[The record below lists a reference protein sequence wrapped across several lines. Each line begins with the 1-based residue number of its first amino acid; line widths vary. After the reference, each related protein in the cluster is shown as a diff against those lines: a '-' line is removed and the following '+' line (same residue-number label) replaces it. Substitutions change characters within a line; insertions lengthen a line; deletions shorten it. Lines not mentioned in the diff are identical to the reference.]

1 MPNHQASE
9 QMLGYL
15 YQVRYALALLLEN
28 DNSDCQIS
36 IEKFDDVAF
45 SKDDIPIQ
53 LIQLKHHIQHQ
64 GNLADASTD
73 MWRTIKVWLDA
84 ISETPDIL
92 DGTNFL
98 IITTATAPID
108 SAAFLLK
115 KDSNRNPDTAYE
127 KLKTVCFSS
136 VNQAH
141 QRYYDAFREAGE
153 DTVKQLIRQIYII
166 DRASNIIDVEKDIL
180 KHIRYSCI
188 PKHQKMIYER
198 LEGWWFKKAID
209 ALCCDTPV
217 FVNQN
222 QVRSFI
228 VSVSQEYADD
238 NLPIDI
244 LDIDDLQEDNFSAN
258 EKIFHEQLKLICLG
272 NHRMQLALRD
282 YYRAFRQRASWVRND
297 LLYVNELG
305 QYEQRLIDEWE
316 HAFAAMEE
324 TLSET
329 NNATE
334 GEKAKEGRQLFSDIE
349 KRDIR
354 IRPKCQEAFIMRGS
368 YHILANQLKI
378 GWHVDFFARLKQ
390 LLKRDEQN
398 RQKEQPTNRQMEIKR
413 AWGVSRAQKP

>member
-115 KDSNRNPDTAYE
+115 KDSNRNPDTAYQ

-166 DRASNIIDVEKDIL
+166 DCASNIIDVEKDIL
-180 KHIRYSCI
+180 KHIRYSCS

-244 LDIDDLQEDNFSAN
+244 LDIDDLQESNFSAN

-334 GEKAKEGRQLFSDIE
+334 EEQAKEGRQLFSDIE

-378 GWHVDFFARLKQ
+378 GWHVDFFDRLKQ
-390 LLKRDEQN
+390 LLN
-398 RQKEQPTNRQMEIKR
+398 T
-413 AWGVSRAQKP
+413 

>member
-92 DGTNFL
+92 DGMNFL

-398 RQKEQPTNRQMEIKR
+398 GRKEQPANRQMGIKR
-413 AWGVSRAQKP
+413 I

>member
-115 KDSNRNPDTAYE
+115 KDSNRNPDTAYQ

-166 DRASNIIDVEKDIL
+166 DCASNIIDVEKDIL

-244 LDIDDLQEDNFSAN
+244 LDIDDLQESNFSAN

-297 LLYVNELG
+297 LLYVNELE

-378 GWHVDFFARLKQ
+378 GWHVDFFDRLKQ
-390 LLKRDEQN
+390 LLN
-398 RQKEQPTNRQMEIKR
+398 T
-413 AWGVSRAQKP
+413 

>member
-166 DRASNIIDVEKDIL
+166 DRASNTIDVEKDIL

-398 RQKEQPTNRQMEIKR
+398 GRKEQPANRQMEIKR
-413 AWGVSRAQKP
+413 V

>member
-115 KDSNRNPDTAYE
+115 KDSNRNPDTAYQ

-141 QRYYDAFREAGE
+141 QRYYDAFRKAGE

-166 DRASNIIDVEKDIL
+166 DCASNIIDVEKDIL

-244 LDIDDLQEDNFSAN
+244 LDIDDLQESNFSAN

-334 GEKAKEGRQLFSDIE
+334 EEKAKEGRQLFSDIG

-378 GWHVDFFARLKQ
+378 GWHVDFFDRLKQ
-390 LLKRDEQN
+390 LLN
-398 RQKEQPTNRQMEIKR
+398 T
-413 AWGVSRAQKP
+413 

>member
-73 MWRTIKVWLDA
+73 MWRTIKVWIDA

-108 SAAFLLK
+108 SAAFLLR
-115 KDSNRNPDTAYE
+115 KDSNRNPDTAYQ

-166 DRASNIIDVEKDIL
+166 DCASNIIDVEKDIL

-244 LDIDDLQEDNFSAN
+244 LDIDDLQESNFSAN

-334 GEKAKEGRQLFSDIE
+334 EEKAKEGRQLFSDIE

-378 GWHVDFFARLKQ
+378 GWHVDFFDRLKQ
-390 LLKRDEQN
+390 LLN
-398 RQKEQPTNRQMEIKR
+398 T
-413 AWGVSRAQKP
+413 

>member
-115 KDSNRNPDTAYE
+115 KDSNRNPDTAYQ

-166 DRASNIIDVEKDIL
+166 DCASNIIDVEKDIL

-217 FVNQN
+217 FANQN

-244 LDIDDLQEDNFSAN
+244 LDIDDLQESNFSAN

-334 GEKAKEGRQLFSDIE
+334 EEKAKEGRQLFSDIE

-378 GWHVDFFARLKQ
+378 GWHVDFFDRLKQ
-390 LLKRDEQN
+390 LLN
-398 RQKEQPTNRQMEIKR
+398 T
-413 AWGVSRAQKP
+413 

>member
-166 DRASNIIDVEKDIL
+166 DCASNIIDVEKDIL

-244 LDIDDLQEDNFSAN
+244 LDIDDLQEDDFSAN

-297 LLYVNELG
+297 LLYVNELE

-378 GWHVDFFARLKQ
+378 GWHVDFFDRLKQ
-390 LLKRDEQN
+390 LLN
-398 RQKEQPTNRQMEIKR
+398 T
-413 AWGVSRAQKP
+413 

>member
-73 MWRTIKVWLDA
+73 MWRTIKVWIDA

-115 KDSNRNPDTAYE
+115 KDSNRNPDTAYQ

-166 DRASNIIDVEKDIL
+166 DCASNIIDVEKDIL

-209 ALCCDTPV
+209 APCCDTPV

-244 LDIDDLQEDNFSAN
+244 LDIDDLQESNFSAN

-334 GEKAKEGRQLFSDIE
+334 EEKAKEGRQLFSDIE

-378 GWHVDFFARLKQ
+378 GWHVDFFDRLKQ
-390 LLKRDEQN
+390 LLN
-398 RQKEQPTNRQMEIKR
+398 T
-413 AWGVSRAQKP
+413 

>member
-28 DNSDCQIS
+28 DTSDCQIS

-53 LIQLKHHIQHQ
+53 LIQLKHHFQHQ

-115 KDSNRNPDTAYE
+115 KDSNRNPDTAYQ

-180 KHIRYSCI
+180 KHIRYSCS

-209 ALCCDTPV
+209 VLCCDTPV

-244 LDIDDLQEDNFSAN
+244 LDIDDLQESNFSAN

-334 GEKAKEGRQLFSDIE
+334 EEKAKEGRQLFSDIE

-378 GWHVDFFARLKQ
+378 GWHVDFFDRLKQ
-390 LLKRDEQN
+390 LLN
-398 RQKEQPTNRQMEIKR
+398 T
-413 AWGVSRAQKP
+413 

>member
-115 KDSNRNPDTAYE
+115 KDSNRNPDTAYQ

-153 DTVKQLIRQIYII
+153 DTVKHLIRQIYII
-166 DRASNIIDVEKDIL
+166 DCASNIIDVEKDIL

-244 LDIDDLQEDNFSAN
+244 LDIDDLQESNFSAN
-258 EKIFHEQLKLICLG
+258 EKIFHEQLKLICLS

-334 GEKAKEGRQLFSDIE
+334 EEKAKEGRQLFSDIE

-378 GWHVDFFARLKQ
+378 GWHVDFFDRLKQ
-390 LLKRDEQN
+390 LLN
-398 RQKEQPTNRQMEIKR
+398 T
-413 AWGVSRAQKP
+413 

>member
-9 QMLGYL
+9 QLLGYL

-115 KDSNRNPDTAYE
+115 KDSNRNPDTAYQ

-166 DRASNIIDVEKDIL
+166 DCASNIIDVEKDIL
-180 KHIRYSCI
+180 KHIRYSCS

-244 LDIDDLQEDNFSAN
+244 LDIDDLQESNFSAN

-297 LLYVNELG
+297 LLYVYELG

-334 GEKAKEGRQLFSDIE
+334 EEKAKEGRQLFSDIE

-368 YHILANQLKI
+368 YHILPNQLKI
-378 GWHVDFFARLKQ
+378 GWHVDFFDRLKQ
-390 LLKRDEQN
+390 LLN
-398 RQKEQPTNRQMEIKR
+398 T
-413 AWGVSRAQKP
+413 

>member
-166 DRASNIIDVEKDIL
+166 DCASNIIDVEKDIL

-244 LDIDDLQEDNFSAN
+244 LDIDDLQEGNFSAN

-334 GEKAKEGRQLFSDIE
+334 EEKAKEVRQLFSDIE

-378 GWHVDFFARLKQ
+378 GWHVDFFDRLKQ
-390 LLKRDEQN
+390 LLN
-398 RQKEQPTNRQMEIKR
+398 T
-413 AWGVSRAQKP
+413 

>member
-73 MWRTIKVWLDA
+73 MWRTIKVWIDA

-115 KDSNRNPDTAYE
+115 KDSNRNPDTAYQ

-166 DRASNIIDVEKDIL
+166 DCASNIIDVEKDIL

-244 LDIDDLQEDNFSAN
+244 LDIDDLQESNFSAN

-334 GEKAKEGRQLFSDIE
+334 EEKAKEGRQLFSDIE
-349 KRDIR
+349 KRDIH

-378 GWHVDFFARLKQ
+378 GWHVDFFDRLKQ
-390 LLKRDEQN
+390 LLN
-398 RQKEQPTNRQMEIKR
+398 T
-413 AWGVSRAQKP
+413 

>member
-334 GEKAKEGRQLFSDIE
+334 GEKAKEGRQLFSEIE

-378 GWHVDFFARLKQ
+378 GWHVDFFDRLKQ
-390 LLKRDEQN
+390 LLN
-398 RQKEQPTNRQMEIKR
+398 T
-413 AWGVSRAQKP
+413 

>member
-115 KDSNRNPDTAYE
+115 KDSNRNPDTAYQ

-166 DRASNIIDVEKDIL
+166 DCASNIIDVEKDIL

-244 LDIDDLQEDNFSAN
+244 LDIDDWQESNFSAN

-378 GWHVDFFARLKQ
+378 GWHVDFFDRLKQ
-390 LLKRDEQN
+390 LLN
-398 RQKEQPTNRQMEIKR
+398 T
-413 AWGVSRAQKP
+413 

>member
-115 KDSNRNPDTAYE
+115 KDSNRNPDTAYQ

-166 DRASNIIDVEKDIL
+166 DCASNIIDVEKDIL

-228 VSVSQEYADD
+228 VSVRQEYADD

-244 LDIDDLQEDNFSAN
+244 LDIDDLQEGNFSAN

-334 GEKAKEGRQLFSDIE
+334 EEKAKEGRQLFSDIE

-378 GWHVDFFARLKQ
+378 GWHVDFFDRLKQ
-390 LLKRDEQN
+390 LLN
-398 RQKEQPTNRQMEIKR
+398 T
-413 AWGVSRAQKP
+413 

>member
-115 KDSNRNPDTAYE
+115 KDSNRNPDTAYQ

-166 DRASNIIDVEKDIL
+166 DCASNIIDVEKDIL

-244 LDIDDLQEDNFSAN
+244 LDIDDLQESNFSAN

-272 NHRMQLALRD
+272 NHRMQLVLRD

-334 GEKAKEGRQLFSDIE
+334 EEKAKEGRQLFSDIE

-378 GWHVDFFARLKQ
+378 GWHVDFFDRLKQ
-390 LLKRDEQN
+390 LLN
-398 RQKEQPTNRQMEIKR
+398 T
-413 AWGVSRAQKP
+413 

>member
-15 YQVRYALALLLEN
+15 YQVRYALVLLLEN
-28 DNSDCQIS
+28 DNADCQIS

-45 SKDDIPIQ
+45 AKDGVPVQ

-64 GNLADASTD
+64 GSLTDASTD

-84 ISETPDIL
+84 ISENPNIL
-92 DGTNFL
+92 NETNFL
-98 IITTATAPID
+98 IITTAIAPSD

-115 KDSNRNPDTAYE
+115 KDSNRNPKAAYE
-127 KLKTVCFSS
+127 KLKSVCLRSE
-136 VNQAH
+136 NQTH
-141 QRYYDAFREAGE
+141 QKYYDAFKEASE
-153 DTVKQLIRQIYII
+153 DTVKELIKQIYVI
-166 DRASNIIDVEKDIL
+166 DCASNIVDVEKDIL

-209 ALCCDTPV
+209 ALCSDTPV
-217 FVNQN
+217 FVSQN

-228 VSVSQEYADD
+228 VSVSHEYAED

-244 LDIDDLQEDNFSAN
+244 LDNDDFQEGNFSAD
-258 EKIFHEQLKLICLG
+258 EKIFYEQLKLICLG

-282 YYRAFRQRASWVRND
+282 YYRAFRQRASWIRND

-324 TLSET
+324 TLSGIG
-329 NNATE
+329 NNTE
-334 GEKAKEGRQLFSDIE
+334 DEKAKEGRQLFSDME

-368 YHILANQLKI
+368 YHILSNQLKV
-378 GWHVDFFARLKQ
+378 GWHIDFFERLKQ
-390 LLKRDEQN
+390 LLNE
-398 RQKEQPTNRQMEIKR
+398 
-413 AWGVSRAQKP
+413 

>member
-115 KDSNRNPDTAYE
+115 KDSNRNPDTAYQ

-166 DRASNIIDVEKDIL
+166 DCASNIIDVEKDIL

-244 LDIDDLQEDNFSAN
+244 LDIDDLQESNFSAN

-334 GEKAKEGRQLFSDIE
+334 EEKAKEGRQLFSDIE

-378 GWHVDFFARLKQ
+378 GWHVDFFDHLKQ
-390 LLKRDEQN
+390 LLN
-398 RQKEQPTNRQMEIKR
+398 T
-413 AWGVSRAQKP
+413 

>member
-166 DRASNIIDVEKDIL
+166 DCASNIIDVEKDIL

-244 LDIDDLQEDNFSAN
+244 LDIDDLQESNFSAN
-258 EKIFHEQLKLICLG
+258 EKIFHEQLKLICLS

-334 GEKAKEGRQLFSDIE
+334 EEKAKEGRQLFSDIE

-378 GWHVDFFARLKQ
+378 GWHVDFFDRLKQ
-390 LLKRDEQN
+390 LLN
-398 RQKEQPTNRQMEIKR
+398 T
-413 AWGVSRAQKP
+413 

>member
-9 QMLGYL
+9 HMLGYL

-84 ISETPDIL
+84 ISETLDIL

-166 DRASNIIDVEKDIL
+166 DCASNIIDVEKDIL

-378 GWHVDFFARLKQ
+378 GWHVDFFDRLKQ
-390 LLKRDEQN
+390 LLN
-398 RQKEQPTNRQMEIKR
+398 T
-413 AWGVSRAQKP
+413 

>member
-115 KDSNRNPDTAYE
+115 KDSNRNPDAAYQ

-166 DRASNIIDVEKDIL
+166 DCASNIIDVEKDIL

-378 GWHVDFFARLKQ
+378 GWHVDFFDRLKQ
-390 LLKRDEQN
+390 LLN
-398 RQKEQPTNRQMEIKR
+398 T
-413 AWGVSRAQKP
+413 

>member
-15 YQVRYALALLLEN
+15 YQVRYALVLLLEN
-28 DNSDCQIS
+28 DNADCQIS

-45 SKDDIPIQ
+45 AKDGVPVQ

-64 GNLADASTD
+64 GSLTDASTD

-84 ISETPDIL
+84 ISENPNIL
-92 DGTNFL
+92 NETNFL
-98 IITTATAPID
+98 IITTAIAPTD

-115 KDSNRNPDTAYE
+115 KDSNRNPKAAYE
-127 KLKTVCFSS
+127 KLKSVCLRSE
-136 VNQAH
+136 NQTH
-141 QRYYDAFREAGE
+141 QKYYDAFKEASE
-153 DTVKQLIRQIYII
+153 DTVKELIKQIYVI
-166 DRASNIIDVEKDIL
+166 DCASNIVDVEKDIL

-188 PKHQKMIYER
+188 PKHQRLIYER

-209 ALCCDTPV
+209 ALCSDTPV
-217 FVNQN
+217 FVSQN

-228 VSVSQEYADD
+228 VSVSHEYAED

-244 LDIDDLQEDNFSAN
+244 LDNDDFQEGNFSAD
-258 EKIFHEQLKLICLG
+258 EKIFYEQLKLICLG

-282 YYRAFRQRASWVRND
+282 YYRAFRQRASWIRND

-324 TLSET
+324 TLSGIG
-329 NNATE
+329 NNTE
-334 GEKAKEGRQLFSDIE
+334 DEKAKEGRQLFSDME

-368 YHILANQLKI
+368 YHILSNQLKV
-378 GWHVDFFARLKQ
+378 GWHIDFFERLKQ
-390 LLKRDEQN
+390 LLNE
-398 RQKEQPTNRQMEIKR
+398 
-413 AWGVSRAQKP
+413 

>member
-115 KDSNRNPDTAYE
+115 KDINRNPDTAYQ

-166 DRASNIIDVEKDIL
+166 DCASNIIDVEKDIL

-209 ALCCDTPV
+209 ALCCDMPV

-244 LDIDDLQEDNFSAN
+244 LDIDDLQESNFSAN

-334 GEKAKEGRQLFSDIE
+334 EEKAKEGRQLFSDIE

-378 GWHVDFFARLKQ
+378 GWHVDFFDRLKQ
-390 LLKRDEQN
+390 LLN
-398 RQKEQPTNRQMEIKR
+398 T
-413 AWGVSRAQKP
+413 

>member
-115 KDSNRNPDTAYE
+115 KDSNRNPDTAYQ

-166 DRASNIIDVEKDIL
+166 DCASNIIDVEKDIL
-180 KHIRYSCI
+180 KHIRYICI

-244 LDIDDLQEDNFSAN
+244 LDIDDLQESNFSAN

-334 GEKAKEGRQLFSDIE
+334 EEKAKEGRQLFSDIE

-378 GWHVDFFARLKQ
+378 GWHVDFFDRLKQ
-390 LLKRDEQN
+390 LLN
-398 RQKEQPTNRQMEIKR
+398 T
-413 AWGVSRAQKP
+413 

>member
-115 KDSNRNPDTAYE
+115 KDSNRNPDTAYQ

-166 DRASNIIDVEKDIL
+166 DCASNIIDVEKDIL

-244 LDIDDLQEDNFSAN
+244 LDIDDLQESNFSAN

-334 GEKAKEGRQLFSDIE
+334 EEKAKEGRQLFSGIE

-378 GWHVDFFARLKQ
+378 GWHVDFFDRLKQ
-390 LLKRDEQN
+390 LLN
-398 RQKEQPTNRQMEIKR
+398 T
-413 AWGVSRAQKP
+413 

>member
-115 KDSNRNPDTAYE
+115 KDSNRNPDTAYQ

-398 RQKEQPTNRQMEIKR
+398 GRKEQPANRQMGIKR
-413 AWGVSRAQKP
+413 I

>member
-92 DGTNFL
+92 DETNFL

-115 KDSNRNPDTAYE
+115 KDSNRNPDTAYQ

-166 DRASNIIDVEKDIL
+166 DCASNIIDVEKDIL

-244 LDIDDLQEDNFSAN
+244 LDIDDLQESNFSAN

-334 GEKAKEGRQLFSDIE
+334 EEKAKEGRQLFSDIE

-378 GWHVDFFARLKQ
+378 GWHVDFFDRLKQ
-390 LLKRDEQN
+390 LLN
-398 RQKEQPTNRQMEIKR
+398 T
-413 AWGVSRAQKP
+413 

>member
-141 QRYYDAFREAGE
+141 QRYYDAFKEAGE

-166 DRASNIIDVEKDIL
+166 DCASNIIDVEKDIL

-244 LDIDDLQEDNFSAN
+244 LDIDDLQEGNFSAN

-324 TLSET
+324 TLSEI

-334 GEKAKEGRQLFSDIE
+334 EEKAKEGRQLFSDIE

-378 GWHVDFFARLKQ
+378 GWHVDFFDRLKQ
-390 LLKRDEQN
+390 LLN
-398 RQKEQPTNRQMEIKR
+398 T
-413 AWGVSRAQKP
+413 

>member
-1 MPNHQASE
+1 MPNHQASG

-73 MWRTIKVWLDA
+73 MWRTIKVWIDA

-115 KDSNRNPDTAYE
+115 KDSNRNPDTAYQ

-166 DRASNIIDVEKDIL
+166 DCASNIIDVEKDIL

-244 LDIDDLQEDNFSAN
+244 LDIDDLQESNFSAN

-334 GEKAKEGRQLFSDIE
+334 EEKAKEGRQLFSDIE

-378 GWHVDFFARLKQ
+378 GWHVDFFDRLKQ
-390 LLKRDEQN
+390 LLN
-398 RQKEQPTNRQMEIKR
+398 T
-413 AWGVSRAQKP
+413 

>member
-84 ISETPDIL
+84 ISETLDIL

-166 DRASNIIDVEKDIL
+166 DCASNIIDVEKDIL

-282 YYRAFRQRASWVRND
+282 YYRAFRQRASLVRND

-378 GWHVDFFARLKQ
+378 GWHVDFFDRLKQ
-390 LLKRDEQN
+390 LLN
-398 RQKEQPTNRQMEIKR
+398 T
-413 AWGVSRAQKP
+413 